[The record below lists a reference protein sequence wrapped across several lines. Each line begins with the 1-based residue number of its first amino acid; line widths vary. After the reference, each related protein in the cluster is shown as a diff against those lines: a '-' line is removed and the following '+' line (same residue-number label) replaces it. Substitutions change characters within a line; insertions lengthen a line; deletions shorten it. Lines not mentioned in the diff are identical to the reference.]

1 MSRLTDA
8 LFIAAAIGGAVW
20 TYQIKH
26 EADISA
32 KALNSLRAQIRAE
45 DRKMTLLEADW
56 AIATAPDRLR
66 AVVAAHGDQLNL
78 ETLDTNQLSTLDDLP
93 PMRPVPEIDEVQ
105 ADAGGEDR
113 LTTGSIAD
121 LLKRSELLQ

>member
-26 EADISA
+26 EADIAA
-32 KALNSLRAQIRAE
+32 KALGSLRVQIRAE
-45 DRKMTLLEADW
+45 ERKMTLLEADW

-93 PMRPVPEIDEVQ
+93 PMRPVPEVDEMQ

-121 LLKRSELLQ
+121 LLKRSERLQ

>member
-26 EADISA
+26 EADIAA
-32 KALNSLRAQIRAE
+32 KALKSLRAQIRVE

-66 AVVAAHGDQLNL
+66 AVVKAHGEQLNL
-78 ETLDTNQLSTLDDLP
+78 EPLDTNQLSTLDDLP
-93 PMRPVPEIDEVQ
+93 PLRPVPEVDEMQ
-105 ADAGGEDR
+105 ADAGGADR
-113 LTTGSIAD
+113 VTTGSIAD
-121 LLKRSELLQ
+121 LLERSERLQ

>member
-26 EADISA
+26 DADIAA
-32 KALNSLRAQIRAE
+32 KALASLHKQIRAE

-56 AIATAPDRLR
+56 AIVTAPDRLR
-66 AVVAAHGDQLNL
+66 AVVAAHGDQLAL
-78 ETLDTNQLSTLDDLP
+78 ELLDTNQLATLDDLP
-93 PMRPVPEIDEVQ
+93 PRRPVPEVEEVL
-105 ADAGGEDR
+105 ANGEVDR
-113 LTTGSIAD
+113 GLATGSIAD
-121 LLKRSELLQ
+121 LLKRSERLQ